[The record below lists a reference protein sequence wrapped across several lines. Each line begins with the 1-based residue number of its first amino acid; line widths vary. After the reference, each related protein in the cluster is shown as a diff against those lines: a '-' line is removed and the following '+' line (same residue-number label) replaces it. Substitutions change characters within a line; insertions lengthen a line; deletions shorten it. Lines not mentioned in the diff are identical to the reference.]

1 MNKRLLIYDGASTP
15 YTVLY
20 SNKYNKEEL
29 EEIID
34 YIYEIKKEIF
44 KQTPFLKSICTHI
57 SSYEFAN
64 FFKLL
69 GVTSWEIEDE
79 NLANEY
85 KKYFKVGK
93 IVMNSIFDMLER
105 DIDLPKQFLDKY
117 EVIRVN
123 QICVKSLNYYKNKYK
138 SLDFSGIK
146 TIFEN
151 ELEEKIKH
159 MCGNKIC
166 RLDYINYK
174 ILNKLNGIETDT
186 INLDLMILGNLYESY
201 DKDINKETIKKA
213 EDNIKSFNNYYRV
226 YINMLKNYL
235 GIES

>member
-44 KQTPFLKSICTHI
+44 KQTPFFKSICMHI
-57 SSYEFAN
+57 SSCEFAKY
-64 FFKLL
+64 FKLL
-69 GVTSWEIEDE
+69 GVTSWTIEDE

-85 KKYFKVGK
+85 KKYFKVGR
-93 IVMNSIFDMLER
+93 IVMDSIFYMLGR
-105 DIDLPKQFLDKY
+105 DIYLPKQFLDKY

-123 QICVKSLNYYKNKYK
+123 QICVKSLCYYKNKYK

-146 TIFEN
+146 KIFEN
-151 ELEEKIKH
+151 ELEENIKD
-159 MCGNKIC
+159 MCGSKID
-166 RLDYINYK
+166 RLDYMRDK
-174 ILNKLNGIETDT
+174 ILK
-186 INLDLMILGNLYESY
+186 NLDDIEADILNLNVMFPDDLYDFC
-201 DKDINKETIKKA
+201 DKDINEETVKSA
-213 EDNIKSFNNYYRV
+213 EDNMKNFNNYHRV

-235 GIES
+235 GIDS

>member
-29 EEIID
+29 EEIIG
-34 YIYEIKKEIF
+34 YIYEIKKEVF
-44 KQTPFLKSICTHI
+44 KKTPFFKSICTHI
-57 SSYEFAN
+57 SSCEFAN

-79 NLANEY
+79 NLSNEY
-85 KKYFKVGK
+85 KKYFRTGK

-117 EVIRVN
+117 EVIRIN
-123 QICVKSLNYYKNKYK
+123 QICVKSLNYYKNKYE

-151 ELEEKIKH
+151 ELEEKINH
-159 MCGNKIC
+159 MCGSKIG
-166 RLDYINYK
+166 RLEYIHYK
-174 ILNKLNGIETDT
+174 ILNKLNCIETDA
-186 INLDLMILGNLYESY
+186 INLSLMFLANLYDNY

-213 EDNIKSFNNYYRV
+213 EDNIKNFKNYYRV

-235 GIES
+235 EIES